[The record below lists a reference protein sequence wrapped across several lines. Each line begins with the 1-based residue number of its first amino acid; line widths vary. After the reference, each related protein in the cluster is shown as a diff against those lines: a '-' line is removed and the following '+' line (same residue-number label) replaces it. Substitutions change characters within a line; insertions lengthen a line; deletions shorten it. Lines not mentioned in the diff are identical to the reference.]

1 MQVTENDEAG
11 KRAEE
16 GSKMENRTSE
26 NWPIWVG
33 LGLAA
38 ITIYRTFN
46 RPLVSED
53 GAIVWLLFM
62 VGLPTWGLLKFEH
75 PVAKKV
81 MVGILAFAAFITIAP
96 DKGGGSCDSK
106 FINRDTPVSYC

>member
-1 MQVTENDEAG
+1 MNDEAD

-16 GSKMENRTSE
+16 GSKMDWS
-26 NWPIWVG
+26 IWVG

-46 RPLVSED
+46 RPLASED

-75 PVAKKV
+75 PVAKKI
-81 MVGILAFAAFITIAP
+81 MVAILAFAAFITIAP
-96 DKGGGSCDSK
+96 DKAGGSCDTE
-106 FINRDTPVSYC
+106 FINRDMPVSNC